1 MKKNKWYVYILE
13 CSDKTLYSGI
23 TINLDKRIGEHN
35 FSKKGAKY
43 TRARRPVILVYFC
56 EKKNRSLASKE
67 EYKIKKLT
75 KEKKLEL
82 ILKNTLN

>member
-23 TINLDKRIGEHN
+23 TIDLDKRIEEHN

-43 TRARRPVILVYFC
+43 TRARRPVTLVYFC

-67 EYKIKKLT
+67 EYRIKKLT

-82 ILKNTLN
+82 ILNL

>member
-23 TINLDKRIGEHN
+23 TIDLDKRIEEHN

-43 TRARRPVILVYFC
+43 TKARRPVTLVYFR

-67 EYKIKKLT
+67 EYRIKKLT

-82 ILKNTLN
+82 ILNL